1 MKDFLRYFFAIP
13 LGVLASIIIPA
24 IYTNIIGRFVPFEFA
39 NNLFETYLLPVF
51 AGYFSVLVPI
61 LIVPKYKIHFGVVSF
76 FMTTISII
84 YLYLKGDDF
93 NYLFLLGSVIGLILG
108 IFGIVQEK
116 KDSYL

>member
-76 FMTTISII
+76 FITTISIV

-93 NYLFLLGSVIGLILG
+93 NYLFLLGSLIGLVLG
-108 IFGIVQEK
+108 IVRVVQEE
-116 KDSYL
+116 KDTII